1 MSSKKDSK
9 IINEVQ
15 SETLQNGNGIK
26 VPVNQK
32 MAELDLEK
40 DYIQTLPACRGY
52 MPRADPE
59 SGSAGLQCS
68 CLAPAEYCLPVLG
81 QILSR
86 QHLTGHWTAK
96 GLTVLSSAIHPCS
109 SHTCWRVGPDSKSC
123 NQCCGSSQGHRLWHW
138 ALPQGT
144 YHFIGAIT
152 QAT

>member
-32 MAELDLEK
+32 MAELDLKK
-40 DYIQTLPACRGY
+40 DYIQHFTCMQGY

-96 GLTVLSSAIHPCS
+96 GLTGLSSAVHPCS
-109 SHTCWRVGPDSKSC
+109 SQTCWRVGPYSKSC
-123 NQCCGSSQGHRLWHW
+123 DQCHRLWHW
-138 ALPQGT
+138 ALPQGA
-144 YHFIGAIT
+144 YHFIGAII